1 MKQSLEVGGRGALA
15 RRTAAIL
22 VLALTLFATS
32 ARATR
37 DESLAT
43 EGGTGAGALIATLV
57 YAPLKL
63 AYSSGGMVLA
73 GLTWLW
79 TWGDNDVAATV
90 ARAAT
95 GGDYVITPSHL
106 RREADLDFEGS

>member
-1 MKQSLEVGGRGALA
+1 VKRAEVGGRGALA

-22 VLALTLFATS
+22 ALGLVLSTP

-37 DESLAT
+37 DESLAA
-43 EGGTGAGALIATLV
+43 EGGTGLGALIATLV

-73 GLTWLW
+73 GLTWIW
-79 TWGDNDVAATV
+79 TWGDEDVAATV

-106 RREADLDFEGS
+106 RRESDLDFEGS